1 MAQMREI
8 RGRLK
13 AVGNIKR
20 ITRTMQMIATSKFQ
34 AAARRALA
42 TKPYNQKIAELV
54 SNLAAATAGSDI
66 SHPLFG
72 KANGQADGGAEPTG
86 KRLLLVLT
94 SDRGLCGGYNGNIL
108 RTAVSF
114 LKDDYE
120 GETVLEAVGR
130 KGIAYFRF
138 TGFDTAATHAFGESP
153 SFAEVQRIAEQYIER
168 FSAGEFDSIHIAY
181 MQFISNARQTPT
193 ITQLLPMQPPEVKSS
208 TEDDKKKGEVT
219 YDFSPEPAEL
229 LAQLLPITVTTQ
241 LYQCVNDAVVSE
253 HVARMV
259 AMKAATDNADEM
271 GKGLRR
277 KFNRARQTQITTEL
291 NEVVGGAEALG

>member
-42 TKPYNQKIAELV
+42 TKPYNRKIAELV
-54 SNLAAATAGSDI
+54 GHLAAVAGGEGELQ
-66 SHPLFG
+66 HPLL
-72 KANGQADGGAEPTG
+72 QSPAEPVG
-86 KRLLLVLT
+86 RRLLLVLT
-94 SDRGLCGGYNGNIL
+94 SNRGLCGGYNSNIL

-114 LKDDYE
+114 IRGHADE
-120 GETVLEAVGR
+120 QIELEAVGR

-138 TGFDTAATHAFGESP
+138 AGHEVVATHAFGEVP
-153 SFAEVQRIAEQYIER
+153 LYADVARL
-168 FSAGEFDSIHIAY
+168 AGEYIDRFTAGRYDSIHVAS

-193 ITQLLPMQPPEVKSS
+193 IVKLLPMDRPKA
-208 TEDDKKKGEVT
+208 TEGESKQHGEVI
-219 YDFSPEPAEL
+219 YDFSPAADQL
-229 LAQLLPITVTTQ
+229 LAELLPITVTTQ
-241 LYQCVNDAVVSE
+241 LYQCFNDALVSE

-259 AMKAATDNADEM
+259 AMKAATDNADDM
-271 GKGLRR
+271 GKNLRR
-277 KFNRARQTQITTEL
+277 KFNRARQSQITTEL